1 MRSGEGLTSFSKD
14 NRVNFSG
21 GKKEKWSFGVS
32 KALGQI
38 SPSNLKVSNAERV
51 GVVNPGMVIY
61 LCHLGWE
68 KTATGSY

>member
-32 KALGQI
+32 SFRPNLALESKG
-38 SPSNLKVSNAERV
+38 LSNAERV